1 MGLNQNKGQKILLRL
16 RTDDLC
22 GFRKMESIR
31 KVLFHELAH
40 NVHSEHDGKFFQL
53 MREVERDCNELDW
66 TKGNGQSVGGDNAV
80 SYSSGLEYSTEME
93 SSIQGGTYRLGGQ
106 DSKNNDFPNN
116 TVASSQSRQLTVRE
130 LAARAAMVRM
140 SQEEQEIEQACGCTN
155 RPTAKITVESE
166 SRTSSK
172 QMEEDGDMS

>member
-16 RTDDLC
+16 RTDDLR

-53 MREVERDCNELDW
+53 MREVERDCNELNW
-66 TKGNGQSVGGDNAV
+66 TKGNGQSVGGNSST

-93 SSIQGGTYRLGGQ
+93 SSFQGGTYRLGGQ
-106 DSKNNDFPNN
+106 SPKSNDTPN
-116 TVASSQSRQLTVRE
+116 TAAGTSQSQHLTARE

-155 RPTAKITVESE
+155 RPAPKIIVQSE

-172 QMEEDGDMS
+172 QIEEDEDMS